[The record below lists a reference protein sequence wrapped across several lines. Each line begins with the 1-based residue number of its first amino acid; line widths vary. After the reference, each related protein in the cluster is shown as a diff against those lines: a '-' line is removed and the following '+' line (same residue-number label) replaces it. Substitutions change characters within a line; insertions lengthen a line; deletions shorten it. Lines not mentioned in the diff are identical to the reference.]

1 MFANARN
8 RFSVRTPSGDGT
20 RTITKGPMRIA
31 TAKATLPLC
40 ALLGAAARRTRA
52 TRLVAPL
59 LAAFALAAVGSLAG
73 AAAPADARYLRT
85 TDTFHFP
92 AWSPGFR
99 PCIHRTV
106 GLRRRDFLHGA
117 YAVSTSHR
125 KDPDLRQA
133 PIHVPVAGSYSW
145 EACRGYNSHIHHY
158 EVRSTLRGHGF
169 SHTIK
174 NVFQRDPNQLGPSH
188 VYGDGSYEW
197 GGRLVIPEPPGTTH
211 PSG

>member
-1 MFANARN
+1 MLPNAWN
-8 RFSVRTPSGDGT
+8 RLSVRAPNGDGT
-20 RTITKGPMRIA
+20 PNDHERTMRIA
-31 TAKATLPLC
+31 TAKATLP
-40 ALLGAAARRTRA
+40 
-52 TRLVAPL
+52 PL
-59 LAAFALAAVGSLAG
+59 LAALALAAGGSLAG
-73 AAAPADARYLRT
+73 AAAPADAHYLRT

-92 AWSPGFR
+92 AWSPNFR

-106 GLRRRDFLHGA
+106 GLRRRNFLHGA
-117 YAVSTSHR
+117 YAVSISHR
-125 KDPDLRQA
+125 TDPDLHQA
-133 PIHVPVAGSYSW
+133 PIHLPAAGSYSW
-145 EACRGYNSHIHHY
+145 EACRGYNSRIHHY

-174 NVFQRDPNQLGPSH
+174 NVFARGPNVLGPSH